1 MGINGRNSERKKGRL
16 KMRYMEIEEKY
27 MNRLTKEI
35 NVAAKYGWEVVT
47 TIFNGEK
54 YIALLRTESNEPETF
69 DFRCERI

>member
-1 MGINGRNSERKKGRL
+1 
-16 KMRYMEIEEKY
+16 MRYMEIEEKY

>member
-1 MGINGRNSERKKGRL
+1 
-16 KMRYMEIEEKY
+16 MEIEEKY

-69 DFRCERI
+69 DFRCERIQKKGRERINKILDNENNK